1 MAYVTLD
8 GNGNITGMFANAQPA
23 ISGYA
28 KIADA
33 DPRVATFASRGDGAS
48 LPAPVGERRRRDL
61 RQCPPAPIEGMLIGI
76 TDSSTNAWGAV
87 ISGGGLFHVLGYYN
101 GTNWTV
107 AAK

>member
-1 MAYVTLD
+1 
-8 GNGNITGMFANAQPA
+8 
-23 ISGYA
+23 
-28 KIADA
+28 
-33 DPRVATFASRGDGAS
+33 
-48 LPAPVGERRRRDL
+48 
-61 RQCPPAPIEGMLIGI
+61 MLIGI